1 MDRLDQ
7 SGQSDRS
14 KLSDEQLVEA
24 LAAGD
29 DDALSVLYD
38 RYAKAVFSLAAR
50 ITRDQS
56 TAEEVTQEVFVRT
69 WRSAATYTA
78 SRGRFASWL
87 LSVTHHLAVD
97 QLRRRNARPQAV
109 ATIDDLVVQGL
120 PDTRTDI
127 EEEALVRE
135 RRDAIVR
142 ALSQLPPAQRQVIE
156 LAYFGGLTHVEIA
169 TRLGDPLGTVK
180 TRMRLGVMKLRDLLQ
195 RPGLG
200 VTV

>member
-1 MDRLDQ
+1 MD
-7 SGQSDRS
+7 
-14 KLSDEQLVEA
+14 KTALSDEQLIEA

-29 DDALSVLYD
+29 ESALGVLYD

-56 TAEEVTQEVFVRT
+56 TAEEITQEVFLRL
-69 WRSAATYTA
+69 WRNAATYSA

-97 QLRRRNARPQAV
+97 QLRRRQARPQAV

-127 EEEALVRE
+127 EEEAL
-135 RRDAIVR
+135 
-142 ALSQLPPAQRQVIE
+142 
-156 LAYFGGLTHVEIA
+156 
-169 TRLGDPLGTVK
+169 
-180 TRMRLGVMKLRDLLQ
+180 
-195 RPGLG
+195 
-200 VTV
+200 

>member
-1 MDRLDQ
+1 MD
-7 SGQSDRS
+7 
-14 KLSDEQLVEA
+14 KTALSDEQLIEA

-29 DDALSVLYD
+29 ESALGVLYD

-56 TAEEVTQEVFVRT
+56 TAEEITQEVFLRL
-69 WRSAATYTA
+69 WRNAATYSA

-97 QLRRRNARPQAV
+97 QLRRRQARPQAV

-127 EEEALVRE
+127 EEEALLRE
-135 RRDAIVR
+135 RRDIIIT
-142 ALSQLPPAQRQVIE
+142 ALGQLPPAQRQVIE

-169 TRLGDPLGTVK
+169 ARLGDPLGTVK
-180 TRMRLGVMKLRDLLQ
+180 TRMRLGVQKLRELLQ

-200 VTV
+200 VTA